1 MLNALADL
9 SINALLMQGFVVFF
23 IRRFFFGGGG
33 DQISL
38 KYLIVIQRVCRKVL
52 NVRTSLED
60 EKLMNWK

>member
-9 SINALLMQGFVVFF
+9 SIDALLMQGFF
-23 IRRFFFGGGG
+23 IRRFFVGGG

-38 KYLIVIQRVCRKVL
+38 KYLIVNQRVCRKVL

>member
-9 SINALLMQGFVVFF
+9 SINALLTQRGFFTRRVFL
-23 IRRFFFGGGG
+23 GGGG

-38 KYLIVIQRVCRKVL
+38 KYLMVIQRVCRKVL
-52 NVRTSLED
+52 NVRTSLEN

>member
-9 SINALLMQGFVVFF
+9 SIDALLMQGFF
-23 IRRFFFGGGG
+23 IRRFFLGGGG

-38 KYLIVIQRVCRKVL
+38 KYLIVNQRVCRKVL